1 MAKVKVALNG
11 HGSIGK
17 RIADT
22 VFITQ
27 DLGAIRINPI
37 FITKLMLENPLSLS
51 SHHVS
56 GVNTSKFYTII
67 NPNKF
72 NYSYNGIGE

>member
-37 FITKLMLENPLSLS
+37 FITKLMLETL
-51 SHHVS
+51 
-56 GVNTSKFYTII
+56 
-67 NPNKF
+67 
-72 NYSYNGIGE
+72 